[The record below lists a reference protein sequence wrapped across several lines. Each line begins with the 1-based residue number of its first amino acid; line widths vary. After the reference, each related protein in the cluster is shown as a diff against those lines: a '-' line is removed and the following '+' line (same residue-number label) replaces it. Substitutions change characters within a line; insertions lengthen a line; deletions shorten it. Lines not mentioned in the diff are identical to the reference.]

1 MTEVGKCTR
10 TIETAEGQ
18 ITVYSL
24 RELEEKG
31 IIKDLSKMPY
41 SIKVIVESMLRQ
53 RDGRII
59 TDEDVLTAAS
69 WNPTENTDRDIPW
82 IPARVLLQD
91 LTGGAAV
98 TDLASMR
105 NAVQAM
111 GKDPELIN
119 PLVPVD
125 LVIDHSI
132 NTDFAGRDDALELN
146 EKLDFER
153 NKERYALFK

>member
-1 MTEVGKCTR
+1 MTDIGECIK
-10 TIETAEGQ
+10 TIKTEEGDLR
-18 ITVYSL
+18 IYSL
-24 RELEEKG
+24 RELEAKG

-53 RDGRII
+53 RDGSVI

-69 WNPTENTDRDIPW
+69 WNPEKNTDRDIPW

-91 LTGGAAV
+91 LTGGAAI

-105 NAVQAM
+105 NAVEAM

-119 PLVPVD
+119 PLKVV
-125 LVIDHSI
+125 
-132 NTDFAGRDDALELN
+132 F
-146 EKLDFER
+146 
-153 NKERYALFK
+153 